1 LPELVLIEG
10 IQQVAMKRD
19 ESLSPSLFTFH
30 SHFATIHRY
39 YYYDFMTA
47 RGARLPW
54 AQEARGSNPRAP
66 TNIFADNNLQK
77 GNLGTAAFW
86 CNLGTTRKNSCRK
99 IACELRVSNWKH

>member
-10 IQQVAMKRD
+10 IQQVAMKPD
-19 ESLSPSLFTFH
+19 ESLSPSLFTFC

-66 TNIFADNNLQK
+66 TKSFPTSQLQK
-77 GNLGTAAFW
+77 PQFGTAVLW
-86 CNLGTTRKNSCRK
+86 CNLGTIRKMSAIERGGSV
-99 IACELRVSNWKH
+99 A